1 MTWGLV
7 AVAGGTVVGGLM
19 GADASRKAGN
29 IQADA
34 ARESAALQKE
44 MFDRQIELQEPFR
57 QGGLAAQNRLLQY
70 LGLQTG
76 EAPKI
81 RTQAELRNALMGQYQ
96 NPLTPAQQA
105 GGYYENYESGGEA
118 GGTSSRWVP
127 TPAVAGTNGINE
139 AGLSAA
145 IKAAMAEDQ
154 AAQQAYQAQ
163 RQSPDFGKYTRDFG
177 MQDFQQDPG
186 YAFRMSEGLKALDR
200 QAAARGG
207 LISGGALKASQRYG
221 QDMASQEYTNAFNRY
236 QTNRANQLNPLQSL
250 MGAGQTAANTM
261 GTAGQNYAN
270 QAGEAYMGAGNARAS
285 GYMGQA
291 NAISGAIGQ
300 GVGAF
305 QNQQYMNMLRQPGSN
320 PYGWA
325 GQSFE

>member
-1 MTWGLV
+1 MPWII
-7 AVAGGTVVGGLM
+7 AGSAIVGGLI
-19 GADASRKAGN
+19 GSDSSRKAAN
-29 IQADA
+29 TQADA
-34 ARESAALQKE
+34 ARQSAELQKQ
-44 MFDRQIELQEPFR
+44 MFEKNIELQEPFR

-76 EAPKI
+76 AAPRI
-81 RTQAELRNALMGQYQ
+81 RTQAELRNALMAQYQ
-96 NPLTPAQQA
+96 NPPTPAQQA
-105 GGYYENYESGGEA
+105 GGYYEDYEA
-118 GGTSSRWVP
+118 GGEGGGTSRRWVP
-127 TPAVAGTNGINE
+127 TPAAAGVNGVNE
-139 AGLSAA
+139 AGLNAA
-145 IKAAMAEDQ
+145 IQAAMAEDQ
-154 AAQQAYQAQ
+154 AAQKAYQAQ
-163 RQSPDFGKYTRDFG
+163 QQSPDFGKYTRDFG

-207 LISGGALKASQRYG
+207 LISGAALKASQRYG

-250 MGAGQTAANTM
+250 MGAGQTAANTL

-300 GVGAF
+300 GLNTY
-305 QNQQYMNMLRQPGSN
+305 QNQQYLNMLKQPSSN